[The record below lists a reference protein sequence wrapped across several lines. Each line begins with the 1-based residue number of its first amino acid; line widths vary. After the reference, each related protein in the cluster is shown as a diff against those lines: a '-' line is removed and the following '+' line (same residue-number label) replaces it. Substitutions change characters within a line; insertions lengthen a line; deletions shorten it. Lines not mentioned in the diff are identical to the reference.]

1 MPENIKCDARYV
13 QRILNRET
21 LGLSSLP
28 QVEQSMNQNSRQE
41 SVIPFSIIIAFVFVY
56 GLVSAIGVTSDVGQ
70 GSKVFSHHAMFLL
83 EKQSLH
89 LK

>member
-1 MPENIKCDARYV
+1 MITHN
-13 QRILNRET
+13 T
-21 LGLSSLP
+21 
-28 QVEQSMNQNSRQE
+28 
-41 SVIPFSIIIAFVFVY
+41 Y

-83 EKQSLH
+83 EKQSLY

>member
-1 MPENIKCDARYV
+1 MAENVATYGYKTST
-13 QRILNRET
+13 N
-21 LGLSSLP
+21 
-28 QVEQSMNQNSRQE
+28 M
-41 SVIPFSIIIAFVFVY
+41 Y

>member
-1 MPENIKCDARYV
+1 MSEI
-13 QRILNRET
+13 
-21 LGLSSLP
+21 
-28 QVEQSMNQNSRQE
+28 
-41 SVIPFSIIIAFVFVY
+41 Y